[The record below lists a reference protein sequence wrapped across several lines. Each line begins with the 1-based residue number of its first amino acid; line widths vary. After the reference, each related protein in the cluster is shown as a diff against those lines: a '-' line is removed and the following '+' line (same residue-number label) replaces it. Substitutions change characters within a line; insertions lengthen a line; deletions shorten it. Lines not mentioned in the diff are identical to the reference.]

1 MQVLTALYINN
12 NKFLFD
18 SLFFANKVYIADAC
32 TLKQI
37 IR

>member
-18 SLFFANKVYIADAC
+18 SLFFTNKVYIGDAC

-37 IR
+37 IH